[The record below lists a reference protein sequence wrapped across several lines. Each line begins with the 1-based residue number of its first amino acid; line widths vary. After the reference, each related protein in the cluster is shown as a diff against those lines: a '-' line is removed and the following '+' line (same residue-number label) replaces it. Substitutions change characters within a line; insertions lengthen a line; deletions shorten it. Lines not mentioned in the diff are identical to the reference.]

1 MYIFFYF
8 FFYVNRECFIC
19 THVGEG
25 KRQTE
30 KSKLTNKRKKNCIA
44 VLTSVFTSHHIGLR
58 CLGDTNCAHHTGGEI
73 KSEQRIENVRQ

>member
-30 KSKLTNKRKKNCIA
+30 KSKLTNKRKKKLYSCTDQCFYIP
-44 VLTSVFTSHHIGLR
+44 SYW
-58 CLGDTNCAHHTGGEI
+58 I
-73 KSEQRIENVRQ
+73 KMSG